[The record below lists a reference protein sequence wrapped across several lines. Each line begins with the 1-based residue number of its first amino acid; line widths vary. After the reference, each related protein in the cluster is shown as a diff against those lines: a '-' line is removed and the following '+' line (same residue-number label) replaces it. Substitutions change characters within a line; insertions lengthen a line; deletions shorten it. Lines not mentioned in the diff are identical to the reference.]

1 MPWRSRVGLRRAVR
15 PPHPM
20 DSRAPGDATYAVRA
34 KPSAGCR
41 EGGVTLAQVP
51 VACDAP
57 LASLPQRPATP
68 RFGAPLQAWY
78 PVAREA
84 EARRG
89 VRTHLH
95 GRAIILRRDAA
106 GAIVAPHQPDLL
118 VAVRAGVVWAR
129 QVNGSGQV
137 VPPLIEDS
145 IGGAHFPMIA
155 YSEVEVEADYD
166 QAVLGLVDPAH
177 VPMVHDAWWWRA
189 SPKRRVKTKQY
200 APSPFGFTATAADPF
215 ASAPAYALTGASRR
229 ITIEFR
235 LPSTRIERVE
245 AEGFRLVNVT
255 TVTPTAPG
263 SVTLRNAIYC
273 SLSPMRALH
282 PLLSALGRAFLEQ
295 DARILRR
302 LESRPVPGHPLVFVG
317 APDQPSLWY
326 YQCKAAL
333 GRATEDAPFAN
344 PVRTTVLQWRT

>member
-1 MPWRSRVGLRRAVR
+1 MAA
-15 PPHPM
+15 
-20 DSRAPGDATYAVRA
+20 DDAT
-34 KPSAGCR
+34 SACR
-41 EGGVTLAQVP
+41 SGAPDNRGEAAVTLAQAP
-51 VACDAP
+51 VAGDAS
-57 LASLPQRPATP
+57 LASLPERPASP

-89 VRTHLH
+89 VRTRLH
-95 GRAIILRRDAA
+95 GRMIVLRRNEA
-106 GAIVAPHQPDLL
+106 GAIVAPHQPHLL
-118 VAVRAGVVWAR
+118 VVVRAGLVWAR
-129 QVNGSGQV
+129 QDDGPGQV
-137 VPPLIEDS
+137 VPPLIEDP
-145 IGGAHFPMIA
+145 IGGGDLPMIA
-155 YSEVEVEADYD
+155 CSEVEVETDYD

-189 SPKRRVKTKQY
+189 SSKRRVKTKQY
-200 APSPFGFTATAADPF
+200 APSPFGFTATAADAF

-229 ITIEFR
+229 IAIEFR

-245 AEGFRLVNVT
+245 AEGFRLVNLT

-263 SVTLRNAIYC
+263 SVTLRNTIYC
-273 SLSPMRALH
+273 SVTPMRALH
-282 PLLSALGRAFLEQ
+282 PFLSALGRAFLEQ

-302 LESRPVPGHPLVFVG
+302 LESRPAPGHPLLFVG

-333 GRATEDAPFAN
+333 SRATDDAPFAN
-344 PVRTTVLQWRT
+344 PVRATVLQWRT